1 MLNVLKLSRR
11 GNLEEDSIP
20 KVLSIKKLIN
30 LKKTNLM
37 KVNSSEIDYNYKN
50 TIRTIHKTE
59 QF

>member
-37 KVNSSEIDYNYKN
+37 KVNSSEIDNNYKN